1 MPLLSEMPRVSSE
14 AARQSAK
21 DLNRA
26 SAICILGTSGLTYW
40 LVGFFGASMSA
51 AVQGGGFGGPA
62 RTRTPGADVALAC
75 PPGALQVRHHH
86 RPPCV

>member
-1 MPLLSEMPRVSSE
+1 MMMPLLSEMPRVSSE

-40 LVGFFGASMSA
+40 LVGFFGASM
-51 AVQGGGFGGPA
+51 
-62 RTRTPGADVALAC
+62 
-75 PPGALQVRHHH
+75 
-86 RPPCV
+86 